1 MPFNIGGHIYNGT
14 HADVEDYKNVITRGL
29 VLHLDVSA
37 LESYPGSGTSWNDL
51 SGNNNNGTLTN
62 GPTYSSDNQGY
73 INFDGTNDYVTIADS
88 SNWDFG
94 TGEFSIEMW
103 IYLDGAQPQNYSA
116 YIGTFQSKW
125 PASGWSIMNS
135 PGTNIRNYSN
145 DGTYETTISANT
157 DLNQWKHIVL
167 TRVGNTGYLYINN
180 SSVGT
185 QSWTNAAFNNTG
197 NPLLIGAGSGDYSK
211 IRVAS
216 VKIYKGVGFTSTM
229 VTQNYNIQKGRFGL

>member
-1 MPFNIGGHIYNGT
+1 MPFNIGGYIYNGT

-29 VLHLDVSA
+29 VLHLDASA
-37 LESYPGSGTSWNDL
+37 LESYVGSGTSWYDI
-51 SGNNNNGTLTN
+51 SGNGNDGTLTN
-62 GPTYSSDNQGY
+62 GPTFSSGNQGY
-73 INFDGTNDYVTIADS
+73 INFDGTNDYVTIPDS

-125 PASGWSIMNS
+125 PASGWVIMNS

-145 DGTYETTISANT
+145 DGTYETTISTNT
-157 DLNQWKHIVL
+157 DLNQWKHVVL
-167 TRVGNTGYLYINN
+167 TRVGNTGYMYINN

-197 NPLLIGAGSGDYSK
+197 NPLLIGAGSGDHSK

>member
-14 HADVEDYKNVITRGL
+14 HADLHDYKNIITRGL
-29 VLHLDVSA
+29 VLHLDASA
-37 LESYPGSGTSWNDL
+37 LESYPGSGTSWSDL

-62 GPTYSSDNQGY
+62 GPTFSSGNQGY
-73 INFDGTNDYVTIADS
+73 INFDGTNDYVTIPDS

-103 IYLDGAQPQNYSA
+103 IYLDGAQPQNYSG

-125 PASGWSIMNS
+125 PASGWVIMNS
-135 PGTNIRNYSN
+135 PGTTMRNYSN
-145 DGTYETTISANT
+145 DGTYETTISTNT
-157 DLNQWKHIVL
+157 DLNQWKHVVL
-167 TRVGNTGYLYINN
+167 TRVGNTGYMYINN